1 MPNVVTLSSD
11 RWNVLM
17 AYQWKGELKNV
28 FISEQ
33 NPFFRPWIYREYQF
47 ALQVRNENGMQPRP
61 QTPCQRTTGPYEL
74 HPKSLTGCWCKD
86 LTDEQMDEF
95 NTKRGEAM
103 SAFSEAEWQ
112 KAIDLFTEAIKVN
125 SR

>member
-1 MPNVVTLSSD
+1 MDIWILISNSIKLEKNLILIQSFLEPDTDEPHEMGNCSD
-11 RWNVLM
+11 DV
-17 AYQWKGELKNV
+17 E
-28 FISEQ
+28 
-33 NPFFRPWIYREYQF
+33 
-47 ALQVRNENGMQPRP
+47 
-61 QTPCQRTTGPYEL
+61 
-74 HPKSLTGCWCKD
+74 

-125 SR
+125 SG

>member
-1 MPNVVTLSSD
+1 MGNCSD
-11 RWNVLM
+11 DI
-17 AYQWKGELKNV
+17 E
-28 FISEQ
+28 
-33 NPFFRPWIYREYQF
+33 
-47 ALQVRNENGMQPRP
+47 
-61 QTPCQRTTGPYEL
+61 
-74 HPKSLTGCWCKD
+74 

-125 SR
+125 SG